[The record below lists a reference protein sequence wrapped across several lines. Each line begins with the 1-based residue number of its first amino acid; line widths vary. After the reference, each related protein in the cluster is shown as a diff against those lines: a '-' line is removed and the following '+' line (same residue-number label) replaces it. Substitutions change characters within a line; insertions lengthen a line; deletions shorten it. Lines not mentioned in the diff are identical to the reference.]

1 VTEAA
6 GVVIFFWEEKWEV
19 GVSAVHGL
27 HDPPMI
33 CQYFNFFVLNF
44 LSLSPSVANRSIGLL
59 FQGIRWDQTCW
70 QILCLMLCHIVVHFL
85 NSEGCTRSNQA
96 QHYSNCNH
104 EHREEDPQPR
114 CRL

>member
-44 LSLSPSVANRSIGLL
+44 LSLSPSVGP
-59 FQGIRWDQTCW
+59 D
-70 QILCLMLCHIVVHFL
+70 MLTNPVPNAL
-85 NSEGCTRSNQA
+85 P
-96 QHYSNCNH
+96 YSC
-104 EHREEDPQPR
+104 PFFKQW
-114 CRL
+114 RLH